1 MCHFERYRAEGE
13 YEFPKEPEE
22 RDGEAEFEDE
32 FEAAEDVRI
41 VADGG
46 DE

>member
-1 MCHFERYRAEGE
+1 MCHFEPYRAEGD
-13 YEFPKEPEE
+13 YEFPEEPEE
-22 RDGEAEFEDE
+22 RDEEAE